1 MGLSGRPPRDGGFD
15 PRLEMSPEELHLL
28 RDLFLQASGFLLRE
42 DLKFIAERRLAPR
55 LELLGLRDFA
65 GYARYLRFDAR
76 GADELES
83 AIDLLVPHE
92 TYFFREPTQLR
103 CFEQELM
110 PLVEKKNER
119 SRSLQLW
126 SAGCSTGE
134 EPYTLSML
142 LHDRPSV
149 QGWDRDILGTD
160 LSRKALTSA
169 RKAEYGPMALRATTP
184 EQKAKFFE
192 PVTHPTSSH
201 QGALNDSGRVRL
213 LPQFREPVR
222 FGQLNLLDTSAASLL
237 PRFDVIFCR
246 NVLIYFDQA
255 TRRRVVELFFE
266 RLTQGGYLLLGH
278 SENLLHLS
286 TRFELVQLEGD
297 LVYRR
302 PGP

>member
-1 MGLSGRPPRDGGFD
+1 MAPGD

-28 RDLFLQASGFLLRE
+28 RDLFSQASGFLLRE
-42 DLKFIAERRLAPR
+42 DLKFIAERRLGSR
-55 LELLGLRDFA
+55 LEVLGLRDFTA
-65 GYARYLRFDAR
+65 YARYLRFDAR
-76 GADELES
+76 GADELEN

-119 SRSLQLW
+119 TRSLQVW

-142 LHDRPSV
+142 LHDRPTV
-149 QGWDRDILGTD
+149 QGWDLDILGTD
-160 LSRKALTSA
+160 LSRKALTAA

-192 PVTHPTSSH
+192 PLE
-201 QGALNDSGRVRL
+201 GGRVRL
-213 LPQFREPVR
+213 LQPFREPVR

-266 RLTQGGYLLLGH
+266 RLNLGGYLLLGH

-297 LVYRR
+297 QIGRAHV
-302 PGP
+302 

>member
-1 MGLSGRPPRDGGFD
+1 MGFND
-15 PRLEMSPEELHLL
+15 PRLEMSAEELHLL
-28 RDLFLQASGFLLRE
+28 RDIFSQASGFLLRE

-55 LELLGLRDFA
+55 LELLGLRDFT

-76 GADELES
+76 GPEELES

-92 TYFFREPTQLR
+92 TYFFREPTQLK

-119 SRSLQLW
+119 VRSLQVW

-142 LHDRPSV
+142 LHGRPSI
-149 QGWDRDILGTD
+149 QGWDLDILGTD

-184 EQKAKFFE
+184 EQKTQFFE
-192 PVTHPTSSH
+192 NIE
-201 QGALNDSGRVRL
+201 GGRVRL
-213 LPQFREPVR
+213 QQKFRDPVR
-222 FGQLNLLDTSAASLL
+222 FGQLNLLDTTAASLL

-246 NVLIYFDQA
+246 NVLIYFDPA

-266 RLTQGGYLLLGH
+266 RLNYGGYLLLGH
-278 SENLLHLS
+278 SENLLQLS

-302 PGP
+302 PA

>member
-1 MGLSGRPPRDGGFD
+1 MALGDTRV
-15 PRLEMSPEELHLL
+15 EMSAEELHLL
-28 RDLFLQASGFLLRE
+28 RDLFSQASGFLLRE

-76 GADELES
+76 GAEELET
-83 AIDLLVPHE
+83 AIDLLIPHE

-103 CFEQELM
+103 CFEHELM
-110 PLVEKKNER
+110 PLLEKKNER
-119 SRSLQLW
+119 SRALQLW
-126 SAGCSTGE
+126 SAGCATGE

-142 LHDRPSV
+142 LHDRKTV
-149 QGWDRDILGTD
+149 QGWEIDVLGTD

-184 EQKAKFFE
+184 EQKAAFFE
-192 PVTHPTSSH
+192 PLD
-201 QGALNDSGRVRL
+201 AGRVRV

-255 TRRRVVELFFE
+255 TRRRVIELFFE
-266 RLTQGGYLLLGH
+266 RLNLGGFLLLGH

-286 TRFELVQLEGD
+286 TRFELVHLEGD

>member
-1 MGLSGRPPRDGGFD
+1 MAPGDARP
-15 PRLEMSPEELHLL
+15 EMSAEELHLL
-28 RDLFLQASGFLLRE
+28 RDLFSQASGFLLRE

-65 GYARYLRFDAR
+65 AYARYLRFDAR
-76 GADELES
+76 GADELET

-103 CFEQELM
+103 CFEEELL
-110 PLVEKKNER
+110 PLLEKRNQR
-119 SRSLQLW
+119 LQTLQVW
-126 SAGCSTGE
+126 SAGCATGE
-134 EPYTLSML
+134 EPYTLAML
-142 LHDRPSV
+142 LEDRSGLA
-149 QGWDRDILGTD
+149 GWEVDVLGTD
-160 LSRKALTSA
+160 LSRKALTAA
-169 RKAEYGPMALRATTP
+169 RKAEYGPMALRATSP
-184 EQKAKFFE
+184 EQRRRFFDPLE
-192 PVTHPTSSH
+192 
-201 QGALNDSGRVRL
+201 GGRVRVKDAW
-213 LPQFREPVR
+213 REPVR
-222 FGQLNLLDTSAASLL
+222 FGQLNLLDSTAASLL

-266 RLTQGGYLLLGH
+266 RLADGGYLLLGH
-278 SENLLHLS
+278 SENLLHLP

>member
-1 MGLSGRPPRDGGFD
+1 MALGDS
-15 PRLEMSPEELHLL
+15 RLEMSAEELHLL
-28 RDLFLQASGFLLRE
+28 RDLFSNACGFVLRE
-42 DLKFIAERRLAPR
+42 DLKFIAERRLASR

-76 GADELES
+76 GADELET

-110 PLVEKKNER
+110 PLLAKKNAR
-119 SRSLQLW
+119 IRALQLW

-142 LHDRPSV
+142 LDGAPAFE
-149 QGWDRDILGTD
+149 GWDIDVLGTD
-160 LSRKALTSA
+160 LSRKSLTAA

-184 EQKAKFFE
+184 EQKDRFFE
-192 PVTHPTSSH
+192 PLE
-201 QGALNDSGRVRL
+201 GGRVRL
-213 LPQFREPVR
+213 KQKFRDPVR
-222 FGQLNLLDTSAASLL
+222 FGQLNLLDVSAASLL

-266 RLTQGGYLLLGH
+266 RLNSGGYLLLGH
-278 SENLLHLS
+278 SENLLQLS

>member
-1 MGLSGRPPRDGGFD
+1 
-15 PRLEMSPEELHLL
+15 MSAEELHLL
-28 RDLFLQASGFLLRE
+28 RDIFSRACGFMLRE

-55 LELLGLRDFA
+55 LELLSLRDFTA
-65 GYARYLRFDAR
+65 YARYLRFDAR
-76 GADELES
+76 GADELET

-92 TYFFREPTQLR
+92 TYFFREPVQLR
-103 CFEQELM
+103 CFENELM
-110 PLVEKKNER
+110 PKILER
-119 SRSLQLW
+119 KERIRSLHVW

-142 LHDRPSV
+142 LSAMPSFD
-149 QGWDRDILGTD
+149 GWDLDILGTD
-160 LSRKALTSA
+160 LSRKALGTA

-184 EQKAKFFE
+184 EQQAKYFE
-192 PVTHPTSSH
+192 KLE
-201 QGALNDSGRVRL
+201 GGRVRL
-213 LPQFREPVR
+213 LQKYRESVR
-222 FGQLNLLDTSAASLL
+222 FGQLNLLDLAAVSVL

-255 TRRRVVELFFE
+255 TRRRVVEQFFD
-266 RLTQGGYLLLGH
+266 RLTDGGHLLLGH
-278 SENLLHLS
+278 SENLLQFS

>member
-1 MGLSGRPPRDGGFD
+1 MAWPTSCFAKQSRRCCGGCEVGPTD
-15 PRLEMSPEELHLL
+15 ARLEMSAEELHLL
-28 RDLFLQASGFLLRE
+28 RDLFQQASGFLLRE
-42 DLKFIAERRLAPR
+42 DLKFIAERRLASR
-55 LELLGLRDFA
+55 LELLGLRDFLA
-65 GYARYLRFDAR
+65 YARYLRFDAR
-76 GADELES
+76 GPDELES

-103 CFEQELM
+103 CFEEELM

-119 SRSLQLW
+119 TRSLQLW

-142 LHDRPSV
+142 LLDRPTLK
-149 QGWDRDILGTD
+149 GWDIDILGTD

-184 EQKAKFFE
+184 EQKEKFFQNAE
-192 PVTHPTSSH
+192 
-201 QGALNDSGRVRL
+201 GGRVTLSPR
-213 LPQFREPVR
+213 FREPVR

-255 TRRRVVELFFE
+255 TRRRVIELFFE
-266 RLTQGGYLLLGH
+266 RLNMGGYLLLGH
-278 SENLLHLS
+278 SENLLQLS

>member
-1 MGLSGRPPRDGGFD
+1 MGLSDPPSRREFAD
-15 PRLEMSPEELHLL
+15 PRLEMSAEELHLL
-28 RDLFLQASGFLLRE
+28 RDLFSQASGFLLRE

-65 GYARYLRFDAR
+65 SYARYLRFDAR
-76 GADELES
+76 GPDELES

-110 PLVEKKNER
+110 PLVERKNER

-142 LHDRPSV
+142 LHDRPTV
-149 QGWDRDILGTD
+149 QGWDIDILGTD
-160 LSRKALTSA
+160 LSRKALTAA

-184 EQKAKFFE
+184 EQKTKFFE
-192 PVTHPTSSH
+192 PLE
-201 QGALNDSGRVRL
+201 AGRVRL
-213 LPQFREPVR
+213 LPQFRAPVR

-246 NVLIYFDQA
+246 NVLIYFDQV

-278 SENLLHLS
+278 SENLLQLS

>member
-1 MGLSGRPPRDGGFD
+1 MALGD
-15 PRLEMSPEELHLL
+15 PRVDMSAEELHLL
-28 RDLFLQASGFLLRE
+28 RDLFSQASGFLLRE

-76 GADELES
+76 GPEELET

-103 CFEQELM
+103 CFEHELM
-110 PLVEKKNER
+110 PLLEKKNER
-119 SRSLQLW
+119 SRALQLW

-142 LHDRPSV
+142 LRERKSV
-149 QGWDRDILGTD
+149 QGWDLDILGTD

-184 EQKAKFFE
+184 EQKAAFFE
-192 PVTHPTSSH
+192 SLDGGT
-201 QGALNDSGRVRL
+201 GRVRV
-213 LPQFREPVR
+213 LPAFREPVR

-246 NVLIYFDQA
+246 NVLIYFDQL

-266 RLTQGGYLLLGH
+266 RLNQGGFLLLGH
-278 SENLLHLS
+278 SENLLQLS

-302 PGP
+302 PG

>member
-1 MGLSGRPPRDGGFD
+1 M
-15 PRLEMSPEELHLL
+15 EMSAEELHLL
-28 RDLFLQASGFLLRE
+28 RDIFSQASGFLLRE

-103 CFEQELM
+103 CFEHELM

-119 SRSLQLW
+119 TRALQVW

-142 LHDRPSV
+142 LHGRPSL
-149 QGWDRDILGTD
+149 QGWDLDILGTD

-184 EQKAKFFE
+184 EQKAQFFE
-192 PVTHPTSSH
+192 SIE
-201 QGALNDSGRVRL
+201 GGRVRL
-213 LPQFREPVR
+213 LQKFRDPVR
-222 FGQLNLLDTSAASLL
+222 FGQLNLLDTTAASLL

-246 NVLIYFDQA
+246 NVLIYFDPA
-255 TRRRVVELFFE
+255 TRRRVIELFFE
-266 RLTQGGYLLLGH
+266 RLNHGGYLLLGH

-302 PGP
+302 PE

>member
-1 MGLSGRPPRDGGFD
+1 MGFND
-15 PRLEMSPEELHLL
+15 PRLEMSAEELHLL
-28 RDLFLQASGFLLRE
+28 RDIFSQASGFLLRE

-55 LELLGLRDFA
+55 LELLGLRDFT

-76 GADELES
+76 GPEELES

-92 TYFFREPTQLR
+92 TYFFREPTQLK

-119 SRSLQLW
+119 LRSLQLW

-142 LHDRPSV
+142 LHGRSSI
-149 QGWDRDILGTD
+149 QGWDIDILGTD

-184 EQKAKFFE
+184 DQKSQFFE
-192 PVTHPTSSH
+192 NIE
-201 QGALNDSGRVRL
+201 GGRVRL
-213 LPQFREPVR
+213 QQKFRDPVR
-222 FGQLNLLDTSAASLL
+222 FGQLNLLDTTAASLL

-246 NVLIYFDQA
+246 NVLIYFDPA

-266 RLTQGGYLLLGH
+266 RLNHGGYLLLGH
-278 SENLLHLS
+278 SENLLQLS

-302 PGP
+302 PL